1 MLTIDMITVIAF
13 AIYTVIFAV
22 LRLDARLGIGAA
34 LALLMTAAITL
45 AIGNEDL
52 ANRLVM
58 YACYFLASG
67 GILHLID
74 HIRGE
79 PKRRKERSIQLYSK
93 RRLLVTLR
101 RRRNGKPEAQQSQ
114 EQVLGKGSSR

>member
-67 GILHLID
+67 GILLLID